1 MSFASKLTKNHERRE
16 VASDQGPIA
25 PANLLKRNG

>member
-1 MSFASKLTKNHERRE
+1 MSFASKLTKNHEQRE
-16 VASDQGPIA
+16 VVSDPGPIT